1 MRLVTYDDPSGP
13 GERLGVLNTAGEV
26 VDLGPGPM
34 QQLVADWHRRSDEVA
49 TAARQ
54 GAGRP
59 LAEHRL
65 RAPIRPRNNVMCVG
79 KNSAEH
85 AREFAGSGFDA
96 SAQQA
101 VPDFPVI
108 FTKALSSLTDPD
120 AEVAVSADA
129 TGTSDY
135 EGELGVVL
143 DADGGVFGYTIV
155 NDLTVR
161 EVQRRHV
168 QFFLGK
174 SAPGYC
180 PVGPVLLTADEV
192 ADPTRLRVVTTVN
205 GEVRQDA
212 PVADLIFDIPTLL
225 ATIGG
230 AVATD
235 PGDVIATG
243 TPAGVGIGFDPPRY
257 LAPGDVVE
265 VTIDPI
271 GTLRTTCT

>member
-1 MRLVTYDDPSGP
+1 MRLVTYDDPSGA
-13 GERLGVLNTAGEV
+13 GERVGVLNAAEEV

-34 QQLVADWHRRSDEVA
+34 QQLVADWDDRREQVA
-49 TAARQ
+49 AAARD
-54 GAGRP
+54 GVGKP
-59 LAEHRL
+59 LAEVRL
-65 RAPIRPRNNVMCVG
+65 RAPVRPRNNVMCVG
-79 KNSAEH
+79 KNYVDH

-96 SAQQA
+96 SAQQE
-101 VPDFPVI
+101 VPDHPVI
-108 FTKALSSLTDPD
+108 FTKALTSLADPD
-120 AEVAVSADA
+120 AEVAVSDDA

-143 DADGGVFGYTIV
+143 DAAGGVFGYTIV

-180 PVGPVLLTADEV
+180 PMGPVLLTADEV
-192 ADPTRLRVVTTVN
+192 EDPTRLRVVTTVN
-205 GEVRQDA
+205 GERRQEA
-212 PVADLIFDIPTLL
+212 PVADLIFDIPALL

-230 AVATD
+230 AVATE

-257 LAPGDVVE
+257 LVAGDVVE